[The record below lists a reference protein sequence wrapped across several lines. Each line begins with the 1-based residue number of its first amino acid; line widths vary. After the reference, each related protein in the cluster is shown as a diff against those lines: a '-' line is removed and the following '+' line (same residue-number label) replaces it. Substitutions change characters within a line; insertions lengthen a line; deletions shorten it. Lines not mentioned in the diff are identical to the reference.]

1 MVNPLD
7 PFSTSDVPLTEA
19 DEAKLVGLSDRE
31 RARTIGRLRK
41 AHKEGTPPPEIAAP
55 ASVPNLGPLVDGQ
68 MLDGKT
74 QYLLLPIAGIDPDPD
89 QPRKTFR
96 NVGELATNM
105 KDVGLLQPITV
116 RRNPA
121 LGGRHILIYGER
133 RLRAA
138 QQLGWTH
145 IPAMVKFGVKDTSLL
160 VQQLTENSM
169 REDLDPIEEARA
181 IRAYMRQ
188 EKIATQ
194 QEAALKLGHSLTWA
208 SNRLALLDLDEGDQE
223 AVSAGK
229 LSIFNGATKARE
241 RAGTT
246 RTSKRKT
253 TSAPRPEP
261 HFGPSHPLAGIAR
274 SRCRARTQVDGAS
287 QHPSLGSSG
296 ACGSCWEDVIRQDA
310 TREALRSKSA

>member
-7 PFSTSDVPLTEA
+7 PFNTKSDVTLTEE
-19 DEAKLVGLSDRE
+19 DESRLAGLSSRD
-31 RARTIGRLRK
+31 RARAIGRIRK
-41 AHKEGTPPPEIAAP
+41 ARQEAAPPTEVTAP

-74 QYLLLPIAGIDPDPD
+74 QYLLLPVAAIEPDPD

-96 NVGELATNM
+96 NVGELANNM

-116 RRNPA
+116 RRKP
-121 LGGRHILIYGER
+121 GSDGRHILIYGER

-138 QQLGWTH
+138 QQLKWTH
-145 IPAMVKFGVKDTSLL
+145 IPAMVKFGVKDTNLL

-194 QEAALKLGHSLTWA
+194 QEAALKLGHSLAWV

-223 AVSAGK
+223 AVSQGTFSILAGAK
-229 LSIFNGATKARE
+229 KARE
-241 RAGTT
+241 RVGNT
-246 RTSKRKT
+246 RPQRKT
-253 TSAPRPEP
+253 NKPEP
-261 HFGPSHPLAGIAR
+261 HFGPGHPLANIAR

-287 QHPSLGSSG
+287 QHPSIGISG

-310 TREALRSKSA
+310 TRAAHQSSRSA